1 MSLSYTESMAGPL
14 GGSTVAEPGRSKP
27 RIADDFISRD
37 NVPYAVA
44 AIAFLLL
51 FWEPMRTLARDWW
64 SDPEAGHGL
73 LLGPLAIFLAYKK
86 GLVEEHR
93 PQRWLGVSLIAFA
106 VLLRYV
112 SGLAA
117 ELFTM
122 RMSMLIATGGLIVFF
137 FGMRQ
142 VMRWWLPIMLLVLSV
157 PLPSVVLSSLALPL
171 QLRAS
176 QLGAALLESRH
187 VPVQLAG
194 NVIHLPGRTLFVTE
208 ACSGL
213 RSLTALVALGV
224 LIGGLWLKA
233 PVMRVLLLVI
243 TIPVAMMLNGVR
255 IFLTG
260 FLVYFVDPALGEGF
274 MHYTEGWV
282 IFGVAFVILGATAWV
297 LTKAETLWR
306 ERRA

>member
-1 MSLSYTESMAGPL
+1 MPASTGGDGDRAAGV
-14 GGSTVAEPGRSKP
+14 VARSRVFGDGATAP
-27 RIADDFISRD
+27 
-37 NVPYAVA
+37 VA
-44 AIAFLLL
+44 YVVTAAAFVLL

-64 SDPEAGHGL
+64 NDPEAGHGL
-73 LLGPLAIFLAYKK
+73 LLAPLAVYLAYRR
-86 GLVEEHR
+86 GLVAERR
-93 PQRWLGVSLIAFA
+93 PGVWLGIALLVVA
-106 VLLRYV
+106 VALRYV

-122 RMSMLIATGGLIVFF
+122 RASMFLALGALVVYAAGI
-137 FGMRQ
+137 RQ
-142 VMRWWLPIMLLVLSV
+142 LFHWWLPVALLLLSI

-171 QLRAS
+171 QLEAS
-176 QLGAALLESRH
+176 QMGAALLESRH

-213 RSLTALVALGV
+213 RSLTALISLGV
-224 LIGGLWLKA
+224 LIGGLWLRA
-233 PVMRVLLLVI
+233 PLLRVLLVAL
-243 TIPVAMMLNGVR
+243 TIPVAMFLNGIR

-282 IFGVAFVILGATAWV
+282 IFAVAFAILGAFAW
-297 LTKAETLWR
+297 LFTHAENVF
-306 ERRA
+306 RRRPA